1 MKSQFATSFSGF
13 RFATLNFIPQ
23 LHWGPM
29 KNVLCTNA
37 IGEMLREGNI
47 RCEGDFIARVR
58 RTRVFDFLTTKFQQ
72 RSSNN
77 AVLTTQFQL
86 RSRNK
91 IFDFPIAKLLRLST
105 YCQFQFLIP
114 YWAEMNNLIRKI
126 KKSIGPNSNIHI
138 LCFRS
143 NSYSRLFYLK
153 G

>member
-1 MKSQFATSFSGF
+1 MQFICCLFARDHLNWISQIATS
-13 RFATLNFIPQ
+13 NFKVANCDLEFFPQ

-91 IFDFPIAKLLRLST
+91 TFGFPIAKLLRLST
-105 YCQFQFLIP
+105 YFNTSPLLLYF
-114 YWAEMNNLIRKI
+114 
-126 KKSIGPNSNIHI
+126 S
-138 LCFRS
+138 
-143 NSYSRLFYLK
+143 
-153 G
+153 